1 MYIIEKTSRISS
13 TTGHSLVIWMAER
26 RLPDVRPTGSAG
38 ACGTADIH
46 SLRVSRGLWHC
57 RHPLSQ
63 GQPGPVALQTST
75 LSGSGRGL
83 WHCRHPLSQGQPGPV
98 ALQTSTLSGSAGACG
113 TADTHSLRVS
123 RGPWLLLLLD
133 LQPNGGPHFRRTM
146 EKLGLISE
154 KSEKRQ

>member
-26 RLPDVRPTGSAG
+26 RLPDVRPT
-38 ACGTADIH
+38 
-46 SLRVSRGLWHC
+46 
-57 RHPLSQ
+57 
-63 GQPGPVALQTST
+63 
-75 LSGSGRGL
+75 
-83 WHCRHPLSQGQPGPV
+83 
-98 ALQTSTLSGSAGACG
+98 GSAGACG